1 MLFSHYDRYQY
12 VRSPL
17 VEVICQLRFPDI
29 LSIGA
34 KAPVDFQEAVRQEF
48 PRFSKAQER
57 LAPKR
62 VMVDGVP
69 KMVQP
74 EPITNYNFVSEDSLW
89 KLNLTQNFI
98 ALSTLRYQR
107 WEDFAQRLDRPLAQ
121 FIQIYHPAFFERVGL
136 RYINAFSRR
145 ALGLEGTPWSDLI
158 QPAFLGVMAE
168 PDVDERTV
176 RKCSLDVDL
185 ALEEGRRMKVH
196 AGPSLLSSQKQDPEV
211 KFILDG
217 DFSAAGNIAP
227 DKVASGLE
235 DLHYHAVRLFRGALT
250 SELHTAMGAQPLV

>member
-34 KAPVDFQEAVRQEF
+34 KAPVDFQEAIRQEF

-69 KMVQP
+69 KLVQP

-136 RYINAFSRR
+136 RYITAFSRR

>member
-34 KAPVDFQEAVRQEF
+34 KAPVDFQEAIRQEF

-69 KMVQP
+69 KLVQP

-121 FIQIYHPAFFERVGL
+121 FIQIYHPTFFERVGL